1 MTSELETELDALAG
15 ELVEAQDRLLALYDL
30 ARTMRGFLEPE
41 PLLEA
46 LVAEA
51 MRLVGARAGAALLTR
66 EDQAPIVVASAGM
79 PAESPALARLLGDRG
94 QAASVE
100 QRVTA
105 AGRWLLVPV
114 PLRAAN
120 RALLVLL
127 RDAGTRFM
135 TPDEKLAAAIA
146 GHAGSHLDGVLLHQ
160 ESLHQARMELEFDLA
175 RAVQLGLTP
184 PLPVGYPGLDVYA
197 ESRPA
202 SIVGGDFYDFAAAP
216 GDRLLCTL
224 GDVAGHGIPAAMLV
238 AMTRAAV
245 RGAVRSA
252 AGASP
257 AGILERANAD
267 LQQDYGRLGLFATV
281 LLSRLDAASGLLTVA
296 NAGHSPVIYRPAQGG
311 ARLVRADAPPLGVLD
326 EWPGHDLDLRLESG
340 DTLIAATDGFS
351 EAENGR
357 TGEMFG
363 YDRLLRLA
371 ERTAGLRAA
380 EIGRAFFAEVDD
392 FSAGGT
398 ATDDQ
403 TLLVVC
409 RGGS

>member
-1 MTSELETELDALAG
+1 MTSALESELEALTG
-15 ELVEAQDRLLALYDL
+15 ELVEVQDRLLALYDL
-30 ARTMRGFLEPE
+30 ARTMRGYLEPE
-41 PLLEA
+41 PLLGA

-51 MRLVGARAGAALLTR
+51 MRLVGARAGAAMQER
-66 EDQAPIVVASAGM
+66 EDQPPLVVASPGM
-79 PAESPALARLLGDRG
+79 PVEPSELGHLLNEHGRLT
-94 QAASVE
+94 AVE
-100 QRVTA
+100 QRVTED
-105 AGRWLLVPV
+105 GRWLLVPV
-114 PLRAAN
+114 PLRART

-127 RDAGTRFM
+127 RDADTRFM

-146 GHAGSHLDGVLLHQ
+146 AHAGSHLDGVLLHQ
-160 ESLHQARMELEFDLA
+160 ESLHQTRMELEFDLA
-175 RAVQLGLTP
+175 RAVQRGLTP
-184 PLPVGYPGLDVYA
+184 PLPVGYAGLDIYA

-202 SIVGGDFYDFAAAP
+202 SIVGGDFYDFV
-216 GDRLLCTL
+216 GTENGLLLCTL

-252 AGASP
+252 TGAAP

-281 LLSRLDAASGLLTVA
+281 LLSRLDPAAGLLTVG

-326 EWPGHDLDLRLESG
+326 EWPGRDLDLRLEPG
-340 DTLIAATDGFS
+340 DILIAATDGFS

-363 YDRLLRLA
+363 YDRLLGLA
-371 ERTAGLRAA
+371 ERTATLGAT
-380 EIGRAFFAEVDD
+380 EIGVAFFAAIDD
-392 FSAGGT
+392 FSAGAT

-403 TLLVVC
+403 TLLVIRRTVA
-409 RGGS
+409 